1 MIFRH
6 GECQILVEDFS
17 PVGRKTRAYIDGIA
31 RAHDDRRRRGIE
43 KLRGLSFTRHM
54 HVDHN
59 AAERIFFKSVLLK
72 KPYHIVELIYASLRD
87 VFGRPVHIASCERHL
102 LHILRV
108 KRIGEIDRPL
118 SFAIHGIAD
127 RMVHRSDG

>member
-1 MIFRH
+1 
-6 GECQILVEDFS
+6 
-17 PVGRKTRAYIDGIA
+17 
-31 RAHDDRRRRGIE
+31 
-43 KLRGLSFTRHM
+43 M

-59 AAERIFFKSVLLK
+59 AAERIFFKTVLLE
-72 KPYHIVELIYASLRD
+72 KPYHIVELIYASLRN
-87 VFGRPVHIASCERHL
+87 VFGRPVHIASGERLL

-118 SFAIHGIAD
+118 SFTIHGIAD

>member
-1 MIFRH
+1 
-6 GECQILVEDFS
+6 
-17 PVGRKTRAYIDGIA
+17 
-31 RAHDDRRRRGIE
+31 
-43 KLRGLSFTRHM
+43 M

-59 AAERIFFKSVLLK
+59 AAERIFFKTVLLE
-72 KPYHIVELIYASLRD
+72 KPYYIVELIYASLRD
-87 VFGRPVHIASCERHL
+87 VFGRPVHIASGERLL

-118 SFAIHGIAD
+118 SFAIHGITD